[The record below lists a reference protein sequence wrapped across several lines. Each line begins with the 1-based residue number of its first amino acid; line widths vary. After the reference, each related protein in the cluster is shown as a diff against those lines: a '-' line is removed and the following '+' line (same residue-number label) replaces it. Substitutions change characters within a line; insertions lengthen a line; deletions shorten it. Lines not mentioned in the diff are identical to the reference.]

1 MVYVHVKNGNQM
13 KREWTLTI
21 SKISL
26 ITVSLHTKNYRKEN
40 SHHMAMYFHQVWHT
54 VYFTILKLGGMAMMR
69 LVSSLTQS
77 ITKNFLFSFFKVN
90 IEDMLE
96 T

>member
-1 MVYVHVKNGNQM
+1 
-13 KREWTLTI
+13 
-21 SKISL
+21 
-26 ITVSLHTKNYRKEN
+26 
-40 SHHMAMYFHQVWHT
+40 
-54 VYFTILKLGGMAMMR
+54 MMR

-96 T
+96 TQILLEQQLFNSGKSLEIPNKIDIVNTSHARAAARRALLMHFGEICFMFQL